1 MGTGAIRTGIEAGRL
16 PRVRAAGLAIGLLLA
31 LAPASAL
38 AATQTL
44 AQTGVV
50 IDDPITVIGVED
62 MNFGQIAARANP
74 GTVTLSPGA
83 TASCATT
90 GGLTRTGICRAAR
103 FDGDVTFLFTLQVQ
117 RPTPN
122 RIDLTGPGGAT
133 MRVRDFTF
141 SGGPGMLD
149 LGQSGANRRFL
160 VLNLS
165 GNYTVYAGATLEVG
179 AYQAPGLYTGTFQVQ
194 FNYN

>member
-1 MGTGAIRTGIEAGRL
+1 MGAIHRGPGAGRL
-16 PRVRAAGLAIGLLLA
+16 PRGRAAALTIVLLSA
-31 LAPASAL
+31 LAPAGAR
-38 AATQTL
+38 AATQAV

-50 IDDPITVIGVED
+50 IDDPMTVIGVED
-62 MNFGQIAARANP
+62 MDFGQIAARANP
-74 GTVTLSPGA
+74 GTVRLSPGA

-90 GGLTRTGICRAAR
+90 GGLTRTGTCRAAR
-103 FDGDVTFLFTLQVQ
+103 FDGDVTFLYTLQVQ
-117 RPTPN
+117 RPTAN

-160 VLNLS
+160 VLNIS

>member
-1 MGTGAIRTGIEAGRL
+1 
-16 PRVRAAGLAIGLLLA
+16 
-31 LAPASAL
+31 
-38 AATQTL
+38 
-44 AQTGVV
+44 
-50 IDDPITVIGVED
+50 

-83 TASCATT
+83 TANCATT
-90 GGLTRTGICRAAR
+90 GGLTRTGTCRAAR

-160 VLNLS
+160 RSEEHTSELQSLMRIS
-165 GNYTVYAGATLEVG
+165 YAVFCLKKK
-179 AYQAPGLYTGTFQVQ
+179 
-194 FNYN
+194 